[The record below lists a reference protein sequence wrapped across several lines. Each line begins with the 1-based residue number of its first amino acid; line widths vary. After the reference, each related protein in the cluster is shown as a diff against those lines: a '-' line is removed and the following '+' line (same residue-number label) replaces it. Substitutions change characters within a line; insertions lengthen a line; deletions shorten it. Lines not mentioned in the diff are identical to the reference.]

1 MTDLRLMLKLY
12 LFEDGASFVPVV
24 DIYEAT
30 CSCGFFPPVCFDF
43 FFFFFSS
50 LATSLRS
57 KPAIGSVRSVLWYS
71 TFQNEAGAAFQRTH
85 FHRFHTGAFTW
96 LQTQSSLLLICICG
110 YSP

>member
-12 LFEDGASFVPVV
+12 LFEDGASFVPVD

-43 FFFFFSS
+43 FFFSH
-50 LATSLRS
+50 LWQRRS
-57 KPAIGSVRSVLWYS
+57 DLNPPSVLSVLCFKYS

-85 FHRFHTGAFTW
+85 FDRFHTGAFTW
-96 LQTQSSLLLICICG
+96 
-110 YSP
+110 P